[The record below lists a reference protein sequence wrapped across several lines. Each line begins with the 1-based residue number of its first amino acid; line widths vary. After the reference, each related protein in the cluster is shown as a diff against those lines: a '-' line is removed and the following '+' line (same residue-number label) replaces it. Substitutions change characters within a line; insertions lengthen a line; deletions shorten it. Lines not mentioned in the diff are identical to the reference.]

1 MITARDRKKA
11 APVRA
16 SQLPF
21 RLLDLPVDIVG
32 GIFGYLEDEELI
44 RIRYVC
50 RALNANSANA
60 FGRRFF
66 RHLIVIL
73 HPTSLTIL
81 FEICHHPVLSKYV
94 RQITVSGERVG
105 QSIHKNA
112 KEERIQKDLQVSVQ
126 RSGMDSS
133 ILKQVFRKL
142 ENLEI
147 VQIDVTS
154 FHYHVPETDDDG
166 IRCGQT
172 HILSKK
178 ARAQRRPTRRR
189 GDSGVNRVYDLVLQ
203 TLQEA
208 DLHDRIGLGFQFW
221 NAEYSNDDRITFF
234 DLDSAVWK
242 KHFSKRVRQVSVC
255 GQVSYTW
262 LQKLLSMAS
271 DLRKFECHGDNTFLE
286 LSYQPAGSFQFHW
299 PGFSYIYLE
308 DLFLSHNGWTNFL
321 HLHAA
326 TLKHISCSSI
336 GFPQGDWIEP
346 LQIIETMPRIECL
359 WLFRLLEKVP
369 YPHSSMTVRHW
380 TPDEDDKVLHLADL
394 GQVELA
400 LSAMR
405 SQPKTTI
412 MGYRITSK
420 AGRVY
425 PYKVA
430 FDVGEAALKGDIVY
444 RDGDWVF
451 AEVSA
456 DL

>member
-1 MITARDRKKA
+1 MITARDREKA

-32 GIFGYLEDEELI
+32 GIFDYLEDEELI

-105 QSIHKNA
+105 HSIHKSA

-133 ILKQVFRKL
+133 IFKQVFRKL

-154 FHYHVPETDDDG
+154 FHYHVPEPDDDG

-234 DLDSAVWK
+234 DLDSANWK
-242 KHFSKRVRQVSVC
+242 KYFSKRVRQVSVC
-255 GQVSYTW
+255 GQVSYAW

-271 DLRKFECHGDNTFLE
+271 DLRKFECHGDNTLLE

-308 DLFLSHNGWTNFL
+308 DMFLSHNEWTNFL
-321 HLHAA
+321 RLHAA

-336 GFPQGDWIEP
+336 GFPLGNWIEP

-369 YPHSSMTVRHW
+369 YPHSSMTVRRW
-380 TPDEDDKVLHLADL
+380 NQDEDNEVLHLVDP
-394 GQVELA
+394 GEVELA

-405 SQPKTTI
+405 SQPKTTF
-412 MGYRITSK
+412 MSYGVMSK
-420 AGRVY
+420 GGELY
-425 PYKVA
+425 LHKVA
-430 FDVGEAALKGDIVY
+430 FDVGEAALEGDIVY
-444 RDGDWVF
+444 RNGDWVF
-451 AEVSA
+451 AEVSS

>member
-1 MITARDRKKA
+1 MITAHDREKV

-32 GIFGYLEDEELI
+32 GIFDYLEDEELI

-50 RALNANSANA
+50 RALNANSSSA

-94 RQITVSGERVG
+94 RQITVSDERVG
-105 QSIHKNA
+105 HSIHKNA

-154 FHYHVPETDDDG
+154 FHHHVPEPDDDG
-166 IRCGQT
+166 IRCGRT

-178 ARAQRRPTRRR
+178 ARQERRPTRRR
-189 GDSGVNRVYDLVLQ
+189 EDSGVNRVYDLVLQ
-203 TLQEA
+203 TLQDA
-208 DLHDRIGLGFQFW
+208 NLHERTGLGFEFW

-234 DLDSAVWK
+234 DLDSADWK
-242 KHFSKRVRQVSVC
+242 KYFLKRVRQVSVC
-255 GQVSYTW
+255 GQVSYAW

-271 DLRKFECHGDNTFLE
+271 DLRKFECHGDNTLLE

-308 DLFLSHNGWTNFL
+308 DMFLSHNEWTNFL
-321 HLHAA
+321 RLHAA

-336 GFPQGDWIEP
+336 GFPQENWIEP

-369 YPHSSMTVRHW
+369 YPHSSMTVRRW
-380 TPDEDDKVLHLADL
+380 NQDEDNEVLHLVDP
-394 GQVELA
+394 GEVELA

-405 SQPKTTI
+405 SQPKTTF
-412 MGYRITSK
+412 MSYGVTSK
-420 AGRVY
+420 AGELY
-425 PYKVA
+425 LHKVA
-430 FDVGEAALKGDIVY
+430 FDVGEAALEGDIVY